1 MSVREV
7 VGGLKEVKITGRQ
20 LLHVGSIGAAQH
32 LPPLPHLSGDGST
45 CINQNTGNILKSR
58 ETLLPGC

>member
-32 LPPLPHLSGDGST
+32 LPPPPSIGGW
-45 CINQNTGNILKSR
+45 INLH
-58 ETLLPGC
+58 